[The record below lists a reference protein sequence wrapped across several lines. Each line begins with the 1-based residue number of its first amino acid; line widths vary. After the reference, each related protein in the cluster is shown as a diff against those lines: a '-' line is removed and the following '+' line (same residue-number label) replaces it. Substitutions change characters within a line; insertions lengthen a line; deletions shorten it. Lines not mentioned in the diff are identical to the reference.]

1 MEVKQIEAC
10 IGDWLCV
17 VNSLMTKGHFQHFF
31 PRIFPKHFS
40 KVVFIIILKA
50 QIFVNFRI
58 TVKKGLIALGKQED
72 NEENH

>member
-31 PRIFPKHFS
+31 PRIFPK
-40 KVVFIIILKA
+40 VVFIIIFKA
-50 QIFVNFRI
+50 HNYL
-58 TVKKGLIALGKQED
+58 LILESL
-72 NEENH
+72 